1 VERFVRTSVEDLE
14 LLLAVDGCNFEEAN
28 YPPPCEP
35 AVGRLR
41 IRPLELGGV
50 KVEVDRRRELAT
62 DDFRL
67 AVLFHGGSCVFA
79 NAEDVAAFFR
89 GPVAHAFG
97 IAAEPLPASRPTDEL
112 IDDLRPAPPPAP
124 AEPEPAKAAPPA
136 GHSSSPARKSRSSR
150 SVQSAPR
157 ARDLAD
163 RLALEIH
170 GQDGALSRLAAAIST
185 HLAKPAPAR
194 PASILLLGP
203 TGTGKTSSVQA
214 LPRALHDLGRS
225 GTHVFR
231 VDCNEVVS
239 GSDTRRFLGAPPSY
253 IGYVEEP
260 PLFAALRTP
269 GCIVLLDEV
278 EKAAEELQW
287 ILLGLLDEG
296 RIGAP
301 DGTTVDA
308 PATVV
313 TMTSNAGAEDLA
325 YRVRDLPAGGRDEQA
340 ACREHLLELDWPAEL
355 VGRIGTFAV
364 FDALDE
370 RSLHEVA
377 ESAIHGLAAEF
388 GLRLEKLPPV
398 LADVVRDLADA
409 RDIGARAL
417 DYAAR
422 DLLTPA
428 FSDAAREGVSGLVE
442 LDPGPP
448 PRVVVADRV
457 A

>member
-14 LLLAVDGCNFEEAN
+14 LVLAADGCDFEEAT
-28 YPPPCEP
+28 YPPHCEP
-35 AVGRLR
+35 AAGPLR

-50 KVEVDRRRELAT
+50 KVEVERRELST

-67 AVLFHGGSCVFA
+67 AVLFHGGSCVFSG
-79 NAEDVAAFFR
+79 AEDLAVFFR
-89 GPVAHAFG
+89 GPVARAFG
-97 IAAEPLPASRPTDEL
+97 IEAEPLPPRPAGEL
-112 IDDLRPAPPPAP
+112 LDDLRPAPPPPSSEAE
-124 AEPEPAKAAPPA
+124 AEPASKP
-136 GHSSSPARKSRSSR
+136 SRSPARKSRSSR

-170 GQDGALSRLAAAIST
+170 GQEAALSRLAAAVST

-214 LPRALHDLGRS
+214 LPRALQDLGRS
-225 GTHVFR
+225 GIHVFR
-231 VDCNEVVS
+231 IDCNEVVS

-301 DGTTVDA
+301 DGTTVDV
-308 PATVV
+308 PGTVV
-313 TMTSNAGAEDLA
+313 AMTSNAGADDLA
-325 YRVRDLPAGGRDEQA
+325 YRVRDLPAGGREEQA
-340 ACREHLLELDWPAEL
+340 ACRDHLLELDWPAEI

-370 RSLHEVA
+370 RSLRDVA
-377 ESAIHGLAAEF
+377 ESAIHGLAREF
-388 GLRLEKLPPV
+388 GLRLDKLPPV

-409 RDIGARAL
+409 SDIGARAL

-422 DLLTPA
+422 DLLTAA
-428 FSDAAREGVSGLVE
+428 FSDAAREGVRGLVE

-448 PRVVVADRV
+448 PRVVAGEPVV
-457 A
+457 S